1 MFDSIFSNI
10 IRLFEKLA
18 KLIIDYFETAFPTSL
33 KGETMDIIAL
43 LNQLSATIASMQ
55 AALVDA
61 QIAAES
67 IAKESY
73 DKGFAEGV
81 ASVLPNVDK
90 IYSQAELDQKISEAL
105 VPMNDQ
111 VAALGVELQV
121 VKDSIEGLKSEAV
134 AAFKAELKVKYDE
147 MQVIESSAE
156 TGFASLLS

>member
-1 MFDSIFSNI
+1 MFDSVFSTI
-10 IRLFEKLA
+10 IGLIEKFI

-61 QIAAES
+61 QLAAES
-67 IAKESY
+67 IAKENY

-81 ASVLPNVDK
+81 ASVIPNVDK

-105 VPMNDQ
+105 VPVNEQ
-111 VAALGVELQV
+111 VAALSVELQS
-121 VKDSIEGLKSEAV
+121 VKDSIEGLKAEAI
-134 AAFKAELKVKYDE
+134 AALKAELKLKYDE
-147 MQVIESSAE
+147 MQVVESQAE
-156 TGFASLLS
+156 SGFANLLA